1 MALDTGF
8 RRYDDGCRS
17 PLAGPTAPRYDSDV
31 TKDGHPSLNPRRFRA
46 APWFAVCLLVSIA
59 FGQSPASAQA
69 RNDIVPDTWQ
79 GDVLRPKPDT
89 QGLQKLRFITDSDYP
104 PFHYV
109 DEVGALTGFNVDL
122 ARAICEILE
131 VECEVKDVDWAEIYP
146 TLDRDEADAAIA
158 SIRITAESLEK
169 ADFTSRYYAT
179 PARFIAQK
187 TNELKDIGP
196 ETLEGKKVGV
206 AKNTG
211 HEAYLKQFF
220 PNSAI
225 ATFDTADDAQR
236 ALKDGAIDF
245 VFGDGIGMTFWL
257 NGVTSEGCC
266 EFRGGPYL
274 DAKFFGEGVGIAVK
288 KGNRNL
294 AQVLTYALEQVHA
307 SGRYEELF
315 LRYFPMS
322 FL

>member
-1 MALDTGF
+1 VNGA
-8 RRYDDGCRS
+8 RN
-17 PLAGPTAPRYDSDV
+17 LAQSWVDF
-31 TKDGHPSLNPRRFRA
+31 KA
-46 APWFAVCLLVSIA
+46 ASSWFAACSLAFALVA
-59 FGQSPASAQA
+59 LGQGQAHAQV
-69 RNDIVPDTWQ
+69 RNDIVPDAWQ
-79 GDVLRPKPDT
+79 GDVLRPKPDM
-89 QGLQKLRFITDSDYP
+89 QGLAKLRFVTDSDYP
-104 PFHYV
+104 PFHYL

-122 ARAICEILE
+122 AQAICETLE

-146 TLDRDEADAAIA
+146 SLDNGEADAAIA
-158 SIRITAESLEK
+158 SIRISAESLAR

-179 PARFIAQK
+179 PGRFIAKK
-187 TNELKDIGP
+187 TNELKNISP
-196 ETLEGKKVGV
+196 ETLEGKKIGV

-220 PNSAI
+220 PNIAL
-225 ATFDTADDAQR
+225 ATFDTTEDAQR

-257 NGVTSEGCC
+257 NGVTSDGCC

-274 DAKFFGEGVGIAVK
+274 DTKFFGEGVGIAVK
-288 KGNRNL
+288 RGNRQL
-294 AQVLTYALEQVHA
+294 AQILTYALEQVHA

-315 LRYFPMS
+315 LRYFPIS